1 MNDLF
6 ELVENTPNDM
16 ELGKKVRELYLKAKE
31 VKDAVL
37 EKMEGKFIL
46 ESPDGG
52 KTVTQRPFG
61 GDVSTRVVI
70 KSESHPIDS
79 EIENPSV

>member
-1 MNDLF
+1 MSIE

-31 VKDAVL
+31 VKDSVFK
-37 EKMEGKFIL
+37 KMEGKFIL

-52 KTVTQRPFG
+52 KTITQRPFG
-61 GDVSTRVVI
+61 GDVSERQI
-70 KSESHPIDS
+70 ILENKNQLNLFN
-79 EIENPSV
+79 EIN